1 MEEMAV
7 NESWEGFAQRM
18 QRLNPLFELGRGM
31 EVGELKPHI
40 QTILMQVLLTIFY
53 RELNDDD
60 HRRKS
65 DIKYMVEDSIKQMKL
80 LADDKQIERITSG
93 LLYQGKEEYSKP
105 FEALYYDEIK
115 QSWETQVFRYV
126 TMDELYTNLEM
137 GGSIVYKLTDVAQ
150 EMIFMSR
157 EMAEEFSITIEQL
170 YSMQLIK
177 NGNFRKA
184 ARNLDHLISRV
195 NRLMANEFSFQ
206 KEMINNP
213 KILLIEEERQRADNR
228 VEIEKQFEEEKNH
241 FRTITS
247 MIDKTK
253 RRNEEDDSIQKEL
266 MLLQEKIG
274 HTRQLHDR
282 FAKLVIQN
290 ISYEMKLKVENP
302 SLFWENSLVSFR
314 EHYYENMFMKEGV
327 QNFPVIEKVLS
338 PLFSPKNEFILP
350 LDWIWGEQEFD
361 EKQITESVVEEVEEE
376 SITTHRVTNWDS
388 VIKAWSYVFQFLQ
401 TKSEFSLMDLKE
413 LPLEVQDLWFEE
425 SESIDLWMMFD
436 KKPLKV
442 QVMHRKEETLSDE
455 REILLFKLME
465 EYPQFQVFEGSKIF
479 TQFDHRA
486 EPFHW
491 YRTKITPFKICVQ
504 EEKR

>member
-7 NESWEGFAQRM
+7 NESWEGFALRM

-65 DIKYMVEDSIKQMKL
+65 DIKYMVEDAIKQMKL

-170 YSMQLIK
+170 YSIQLIK

-184 ARNLDHLISRV
+184 TRNLDHLISRV

-213 KILLIEEERQRADNR
+213 KILLIEEEWQRADNR

-290 ISYEMKLKVENP
+290 ISYEMKLKAENP

-327 QNFPVIEKVLS
+327 QNFTVIEKVLS

-361 EKQITESVVEEVEEE
+361 EKQITESFVEEEEEE
-376 SITTHRVTNWDS
+376 SITTLRVTNWDS

-401 TKSEFSLMDLKE
+401 THGEFSLTDLKE

-455 REILLFKLME
+455 REILLFKLMN

>member
-1 MEEMAV
+1 M

-80 LADDKQIERITSG
+80 LADEKQVERITSG
-93 LLYQGKEEYSKP
+93 LLYQGKEEYSRP
-105 FEALYYDEIK
+105 FEALYYDEIR

-137 GGSIVYKLTDVAQ
+137 GGSIVYKLTDVSQ

-184 ARNLDHLISRV
+184 TRNLDHLISRV
-195 NRLMANEFSFQ
+195 NRLMAKEFSFQ

-213 KILLIEEERQRADNR
+213 KILLMEEEMQRADNR
-228 VEIEKQFEEEKNH
+228 AEIEKQFEEEKNH
-241 FRTITS
+241 FRTISS
-247 MIDKTK
+247 MIEKTK
-253 RRNEEDDSIQKEL
+253 RRNEEDDLIQKEL
-266 MLLQEKIG
+266 ILLQEKIG

-290 ISYEMKLKVENP
+290 ISYEMKLKAENP
-302 SLFWENSLVSFR
+302 SLFWETSLVSFR
-314 EHYYENMFMKEGV
+314 EHIYENWFMKEGFSSFDRV
-327 QNFPVIEKVLS
+327 EKVLG

-361 EKQITESVVEEVEEE
+361 EKQLTEVMEEEVQEE
-376 SITTHRVTNWDS
+376 SITHQRVTNWDS
-388 VIKAWSYVFQFLQ
+388 VIKAWSYVFQYLQ
-401 TKSEFSLMDLKE
+401 TYGEFSLADLKT

-425 SESIDLWMMFD
+425 SETIDLWMMFD

-442 QVMHRKEETLSDE
+442 QVLHRKEESLSDE
-455 REILLFKLME
+455 REILLYKLMQ
-465 EYPQFQVFEGSKIF
+465 EYPQFQVFEGLKIY
-479 TQFDHRA
+479 TEFDHRA
-486 EPFHW
+486 EPFLW
-491 YRTKITPFKICVQ
+491 YQMKITPFKICVK
-504 EEKR
+504 EEK

>member
-1 MEEMAV
+1 MEEMDV

-60 HRRKS
+60 HRSKS
-65 DIKYMVEDSIKQMKL
+65 DIKYMVEDSIKQMRL

-93 LLYQGKEEYSKP
+93 LLYQGKEEYSRP
-105 FEALYYDEIK
+105 FEALYYDEIR
-115 QSWETQVFRYV
+115 QAWETQTFRYV
-126 TMDELYTNLEM
+126 TMDELYTNLEI

-184 ARNLDHLISRV
+184 TRNLDHLISRV
-195 NRLMANEFSFQ
+195 NRLMANEFTFQ

-213 KILLIEEERQRADNR
+213 KILLVEEERQRADNR

-247 MIDKTK
+247 MIEKTK
-253 RRNEEDDSIQKEL
+253 RRNEEDDYIQKEL
-266 MLLQEKIG
+266 ILLQEKIG

-290 ISYEMKLKVENP
+290 ISYELKLKAENP
-302 SLFWENSLVSFR
+302 SLFWEKSMVSFR
-314 EHYYENMFMKEGV
+314 EHVYENWLFKEGV
-327 QNFPVIEKVLS
+327 QDFKAIENVIS
-338 PLFSPKNEFILP
+338 SIFSPRNEFILP

-361 EKQITESVVEEVEEE
+361 EQQLSDVEVVEEAEENE
-376 SITTHRVTNWDS
+376 TRPRVTNWDS
-388 VIKAWSYVFQFLQ
+388 VIKAWSYVFQLLQ
-401 TKSEFSLMDLKE
+401 TNREFSLSDLATF
-413 LPLEVQDLWFEE
+413 PLEVQDLWFEE
-425 SESIDLWMMFD
+425 GETIDLWMMFD

-442 QVMHRKEETLSDE
+442 QVLHRKEETLSDE
-455 REILLFKLME
+455 REILLHKLMI
-465 EYPQFQVFEGSKIF
+465 EYPQFQVFEGLKIF
-479 TQFDHRA
+479 TMFDPRA
-486 EPFHW
+486 EPFVW
-491 YRTKITPFKICVQ
+491 YQTKITPFKICIE

>member
-1 MEEMAV
+1 MDV
-7 NESWEGFAQRM
+7 NESWEGFGKRL

-65 DIKYMVEDSIKQMKL
+65 DIRYMVEDSIKQMKL

-105 FEALYYDEIK
+105 FEALYYDEIR
-115 QSWETQVFRYV
+115 QSWETQTFRYV
-126 TMDELYTNLEM
+126 TMDELYTNLEI

-184 ARNLDHLISRV
+184 TRNLDHLISRV
-195 NRLMANEFSFQ
+195 NRLMAKEFTFQ

-213 KILLIEEERQRADNR
+213 KILLMEEEWQRADNR

-253 RRNEEDDSIQKEL
+253 RRNEEDDYIQREL
-266 MLLQEKIG
+266 ILLQEKIS

-290 ISYEMKLKVENP
+290 ISYEMKLKAENP
-302 SLFWENSLVSFR
+302 SLFWETSLVSFR
-314 EHYYENMFMKEGV
+314 EHLYENWFMKEGI
-327 QNFPVIEKVLS
+327 QSFDTIEKVLS

-361 EKQITESVVEEVEEE
+361 EKQLTDAVIEEEAEE
-376 SITTHRVTNWDS
+376 SITRLRVTNWDS
-388 VIKAWSYVFQFLQ
+388 VIQAWSYVFQHLQ
-401 TKSEFSLMDLKE
+401 TYGEFSLADLQAC
-413 LPLEVQDLWFEE
+413 PLEVQDLWFEE
-425 SESIDLWMMFD
+425 SETIDLWMMFD

-442 QVMHRKEETLSDE
+442 QVLHRKEETLSDE
-455 REILLFKLME
+455 REILLYKLIK
-465 EYPQFQVFEGSKIF
+465 EYPQFQVFEGLKLF
-479 TQFDHRA
+479 TMFDHRA
-486 EPFHW
+486 EPFLW
-491 YRTKITPFKICVQ
+491 YQMKITPFKICVQ
-504 EEKR
+504 EEK

>member
-1 MEEMAV
+1 M

-80 LADDKQIERITSG
+80 LADEKQIERITSG
-93 LLYQGKEEYSKP
+93 LLYQGKEEYSRP
-105 FEALYYDEIK
+105 FEALYYDEIR

-126 TMDELYTNLEM
+126 AMDELYTNLEM
-137 GGSIVYKLTDVAQ
+137 GGSIVYKLTDVSQ

-184 ARNLDHLISRV
+184 TRNLDHLISRV
-195 NRLMANEFSFQ
+195 NRLMAREFSFQ

-213 KILLIEEERQRADNR
+213 KILLMEEEMQRADNR
-228 VEIEKQFEEEKNH
+228 AEIEKQFEEEKNH
-241 FRTITS
+241 FRTISS
-247 MIDKTK
+247 MIEKTK
-253 RRNEEDDSIQKEL
+253 RRNEEDDHIQR
-266 MLLQEKIG
+266 LLQEKIG

-290 ISYEMKLKVENP
+290 ISYEMKLKAENP
-302 SLFWENSLVSFR
+302 SLFWETSLVSFR
-314 EHYYENMFMKEGV
+314 EHIYENWFMKEGV
-327 QNFPVIEKVLS
+327 SSFDHVEKVLG

-361 EKQITESVVEEVEEE
+361 EKQLTETMEEETEDE
-376 SITTHRVTNWDS
+376 SITHQRVTNWES
-388 VIKAWSYVFQFLQ
+388 VIKAWSYVFQYLQ
-401 TKSEFSLMDLKE
+401 TYREFSLADLTT

-425 SESIDLWMMFD
+425 SETIDLWMMFD

-442 QVMHRKEETLSDE
+442 QVLQRKEESLSDE
-455 REILLFKLME
+455 REILLYKLMQ
-465 EYPQFQVFEGSKIF
+465 EYPQFQVFEGLKLY
-479 TQFDHRA
+479 TEFDHRA
-486 EPFHW
+486 EPFLW
-491 YRTKITPFKICVQ
+491 YQMKITPFKICVQ
-504 EEKR
+504 EEK

>member
-1 MEEMAV
+1 MDV
-7 NESWEGFAQRM
+7 NESWDGFAQRM

-31 EVGELKPHI
+31 DVGELKPHI

-60 HRRKS
+60 SRRKS
-65 DIKYMVEDSIKQMKL
+65 DIKYMVEDSIKEMQL
-80 LADDKQIERITSG
+80 LADEKQLDRITSG
-93 LLYQGKEEYSKP
+93 LLYQGKEEFSKP
-105 FEALYYDEIK
+105 FEALYYDEIRG
-115 QSWETQVFRYV
+115 SWETQTFRYV
-126 TMDELYTNLEM
+126 TMDELYTNLEI
-137 GGSIVYKLTDVAQ
+137 GGSIVYKLTEVAQ

-184 ARNLDHLISRV
+184 IRNLDHLISRV
-195 NRLMANEFSFQ
+195 NRLMAREFSFQ

-213 KILLIEEERQRADNR
+213 KILLLEEEWQRADNR
-228 VEIEKQFEEEKNH
+228 EEIENQFEEEKNH
-241 FRTITS
+241 FRTITN
-247 MIDKTK
+247 MIEKSK
-253 RRNEEDDSIQKEL
+253 RRNEEDDYIQKEL
-266 MLLQEKIG
+266 IVLQEKIG

-314 EHYYENMFMKEGV
+314 EHYYENWFMKEG
-327 QNFPVIEKVLS
+327 FYRFREIENVLS

-361 EKQITESVVEEVEEE
+361 EKHQSDAVEEE
-376 SITTHRVTNWDS
+376 EPKESIMTQRVTNWDS
-388 VIKAWSYVFQFLQ
+388 VIKAWSYVFQYLQ
-401 TKSEFSLMDLKE
+401 TYREFSLADLAD
-413 LPLEVQDLWFEE
+413 LPLEVQDLWLEE
-425 SESIDLWMMFD
+425 SETIDLWMMFD
-436 KKPLKV
+436 KKPLKI

-455 REILLFKLME
+455 REILLFKLMK
-465 EYPQFQVFEGSKIF
+465 EYPQFQLFEGMKIF
-479 TQFDHRA
+479 TEFDTLA
-486 EPFHW
+486 EPLLWH
-491 YRTKITPFKICVQ
+491 RMKITPFKICVQ
-504 EEKR
+504 EEK

>member
-1 MEEMAV
+1 MEEMDV
-7 NESWEGFAQRM
+7 NESWEGFGNRLK
-18 QRLNPLFELGRGM
+18 RLNPLFELGRGM

-60 HRRKS
+60 TRRKS
-65 DIKYMVEDSIKQMKL
+65 DIKHMVEDCIKQMKL

-105 FEALYYDEIK
+105 FEALYYDEIR

-137 GGSIVYKLTDVAQ
+137 GGSIVYKLTDVSQ

-184 ARNLDHLISRV
+184 TRNLDHLISRV
-195 NRLMANEFSFQ
+195 NRLMSKEFTFQ

-213 KILLIEEERQRADNR
+213 KILLIEEEWQRADNR
-228 VEIEKQFEEEKNH
+228 VEIEQQFEEEKNH

-247 MIDKTK
+247 MIEKTK
-253 RRNEEDDSIQKEL
+253 RRNEEDDFIQKEL
-266 MLLQEKIG
+266 ILLQEKIG

-290 ISYEMKLKVENP
+290 ISYEMKLKAENP
-302 SLFWENSLVSFR
+302 SLFWETSLVSFR
-314 EHYYENMFMKEGV
+314 EHIYENWFMKEGV
-327 QNFPVIEKVLS
+327 QSFEAIEKVLS

-361 EKQITESVVEEVEEE
+361 EKQVTDAVIEEE
-376 SITTHRVTNWDS
+376 AEEGITRQRVTNWES
-388 VIKAWSYVFQFLQ
+388 VIKAWSYVFQYLQ
-401 TKSEFSLMDLKE
+401 TYREFSLTDLST
-413 LPLEVQDLWFEE
+413 LPREVQDLWFEE
-425 SESIDLWMMFD
+425 SETIDLWMMFD
-436 KKPLKV
+436 KKPLKI
-442 QVMHRKEETLSDE
+442 QVLYRKEETLSDE
-455 REILLFKLME
+455 REILLYKLMK
-465 EYPQFQVFEGSKIF
+465 EYPQFQTFEGLKIF
-479 TQFDHRA
+479 TVFDHRA
-486 EPFHW
+486 EPFQMSQM
-491 YRTKITPFKICVQ
+491 KMTPFKICVQ
-504 EEKR
+504 EEKG

>member
-1 MEEMAV
+1 MEAMDV

-65 DIKYMVEDSIKQMKL
+65 DIKYMVEDAIKQMKL
-80 LADDKQIERITSG
+80 LADDKQLERITSG

-105 FEALYYDEIK
+105 FESLYYDEIR

-126 TMDELYTNLEM
+126 TMDDLYTNLEI
-137 GGSIVYKLTDVAQ
+137 GGSIVYKLTDVSQ

-184 ARNLDHLISRV
+184 TRNLDHLISRV
-195 NRLMANEFSFQ
+195 NRLMAKEFSFQ

-213 KILLIEEERQRADNR
+213 KILLMEEEWQRADNR

-247 MIDKTK
+247 MIEKTK

-266 MLLQEKIG
+266 ILLQEKIG

-290 ISYEMKLKVENP
+290 ISYEMKLKAENP
-302 SLFWENSLVSFR
+302 SLFWETSLVSFR
-314 EHYYENMFMKEGV
+314 EHLYENWFMKEGIKSFETV
-327 QNFPVIEKVLS
+327 ERVLS

-361 EKQITESVVEEVEEE
+361 EKQVTEPVSEEAAGE
-376 SITTHRVTNWDS
+376 SITRMRVTNWDS
-388 VIKAWSYVFQFLQ
+388 VIKAWSYVFQHLQ
-401 TKSEFSLMDLKE
+401 TFGEFSLADLRTM
-413 LPLEVQDLWFEE
+413 PLEVQDLWFEE
-425 SESIDLWMMFD
+425 SETIDLWMMFD

-442 QVMHRKEETLSDE
+442 QVLHRKEEMLSDE
-455 REILLFKLME
+455 REILLYKLMM
-465 EYPQFQVFEGSKIF
+465 EYPQFQVFEGLKIF
-479 TQFDHRA
+479 TMFDHRA
-486 EPFHW
+486 EPFLW
-491 YRTKITPFKICVQ
+491 YQMKITPFKICVQ

>member
-1 MEEMAV
+1 MDV

-80 LADDKQIERITSG
+80 LADEKQVERITSG
-93 LLYQGKEEYSKP
+93 LLYQGKEEYSRP
-105 FEALYYDEIK
+105 FEALYYDEIR

-137 GGSIVYKLTDVAQ
+137 GGTIVYKLTDVSQ

-184 ARNLDHLISRV
+184 TRNLDHLISRV
-195 NRLMANEFSFQ
+195 NRLMAKEFSFQ

-213 KILLIEEERQRADNR
+213 KILLMEEEMQRADNR
-228 VEIEKQFEEEKNH
+228 AEIEKQFEEEKNH
-241 FRTITS
+241 FRTISS
-247 MIDKTK
+247 MIEKTK
-253 RRNEEDDSIQKEL
+253 RRNEEDDLIQKEL
-266 MLLQEKIG
+266 ILLQEKIG

-290 ISYEMKLKVENP
+290 ISYEMKLKAENP
-302 SLFWENSLVSFR
+302 SLFWETSLVSFR
-314 EHYYENMFMKEGV
+314 EHIYENWFMKEGFSSFDRV
-327 QNFPVIEKVLS
+327 EKVLG

-361 EKQITESVVEEVEEE
+361 ENQLTEVMEEEIQEE
-376 SITTHRVTNWDS
+376 SITHQRVTNWDS
-388 VIKAWSYVFQFLQ
+388 VIKAWSYVFQYLQ
-401 TKSEFSLMDLKE
+401 TYGEFSLADLKT

-425 SESIDLWMMFD
+425 SEKIDLWMMFD

-442 QVMHRKEETLSDE
+442 QVLHRKEESLSDE
-455 REILLFKLME
+455 REILLYKLMQ
-465 EYPQFQVFEGSKIF
+465 EYPQFQVFEGLKIY
-479 TQFDHRA
+479 TEFDHRA
-486 EPFHW
+486 EPFLW
-491 YRTKITPFKICVQ
+491 YQMKITPFKICVQ
-504 EEKR
+504 EEK

>member
-1 MEEMAV
+1 MDV
-7 NESWEGFAQRM
+7 NESWEGFGKRL

-40 QTILMQVLLTIFY
+40 QAILMQVLLTIFY

-126 TMDELYTNLEM
+126 TMDELYTNLEL

-184 ARNLDHLISRV
+184 TRNLDHLISRV
-195 NRLMANEFSFQ
+195 NRLMAKEFTFQ
-206 KEMINNP
+206 KDMINNP
-213 KILLIEEERQRADNR
+213 KILLAEEEWQRADNR

-253 RRNEEDDSIQKEL
+253 RRNEEDDLIQKEL
-266 MLLQEKIG
+266 VLLQEKIG

-290 ISYEMKLKVENP
+290 ISYEMKLKAENP
-302 SLFWENSLVSFR
+302 SLFWETSLVSFR
-314 EHYYENMFMKEGV
+314 EQFYENWFTKEG
-327 QNFPVIEKVLS
+327 FLRFSEIESVLS

-350 LDWIWGEQEFD
+350 LDWIWGEQEYD
-361 EKQITESVVEEVEEE
+361 EKPLKETLVEEETEE
-376 SITTHRVTNWDS
+376 SITQQRVTNWES

-401 TKSEFSLMDLKE
+401 TYGEFSLADLAS

-425 SESIDLWMMFD
+425 SETIDLWMMFD

-442 QVMHRKEETLSDE
+442 QVLHRKEETLSDE
-455 REILLFKLME
+455 REILLYKLMI
-465 EYPQFQVFEGSKIF
+465 EYPQFQVFEGTKIF
-479 TQFDHRA
+479 TQFDHR
-486 EPFHW
+486 EKPHHW
-491 YRTKITPFKICVQ
+491 YQMKITPFKICVQ
-504 EEKR
+504 EGK

>member
-1 MEEMAV
+1 M
-7 NESWEGFAQRM
+7 NESWEGFAQRI

-60 HRRKS
+60 HRRKL

-80 LADDKQIERITSG
+80 LADEKQVERITSG

-105 FEALYYDEIK
+105 FEALYYDEIR
-115 QSWETQVFRYV
+115 QSWETQTFRYV
-126 TMDELYTNLEM
+126 TMDDLYTNLEM

-184 ARNLDHLISRV
+184 TRNLDHLISRV
-195 NRLMANEFSFQ
+195 NRLMSKEFSFQ

-213 KILLIEEERQRADNR
+213 KILLIEEEWQRADNR

-241 FRTITS
+241 FRTITR

-266 MLLQEKIG
+266 ILLQEKIG

-290 ISYEMKLKVENP
+290 ISYEMKLKAENP
-302 SLFWENSLVSFR
+302 SLFWETSLVSFR
-314 EHYYENMFMKEGV
+314 EHIYENMLMKDGV
-327 QNFPVIEKVLS
+327 QRFESIESVLS

-361 EKQITESVVEEVEEE
+361 EKQVTDAPVEEE
-376 SITTHRVTNWDS
+376 PAESITRSRVTNWDS
-388 VIKAWSYVFQFLQ
+388 VVKAWSYVFQHLQ
-401 TKSEFSLMDLKE
+401 TYREFSLADLST
-413 LPLEVQDLWFEE
+413 LPFEVQDLWFEE
-425 SESIDLWMMFD
+425 SETIDLWMMFD

-442 QVMHRKEETLSDE
+442 QVLHRKEETLSDE
-455 REILLFKLME
+455 REILLRKLMM
-465 EYPQFQVFEGSKIF
+465 EYPQFQVFEGLKIF
-479 TQFDHRA
+479 TMFDHRA
-486 EPFHW
+486 EPHHW
-491 YRTKITPFKICVQ
+491 YQMKITPFKICMQ

>member
-1 MEEMAV
+1 MDV

-80 LADDKQIERITSG
+80 LGDEKQIERITSG

-105 FEALYYDEIK
+105 FEALYYDEIR

-137 GGSIVYKLTDVAQ
+137 GGSIVYKLTDVSQ

-184 ARNLDHLISRV
+184 TRNLDHLISRV
-195 NRLMANEFSFQ
+195 NRLMAKEFSFQ

-213 KILLIEEERQRADNR
+213 KILLMEEEMQRADNR
-228 VEIEKQFEEEKNH
+228 TEIEKQFEEEKNH
-241 FRTITS
+241 FRTISS
-247 MIDKTK
+247 MIEKTK
-253 RRNEEDDSIQKEL
+253 RRNEEDDLIQNEL
-266 MLLQEKIG
+266 ILLQEKIG

-290 ISYEMKLKVENP
+290 ISYEMKLKAENP
-302 SLFWENSLVSFR
+302 SLFWETSLVSFR
-314 EHYYENMFMKEGV
+314 EHIYENWFMKEGV
-327 QNFPVIEKVLS
+327 SSFNHVEKVLS

-361 EKQITESVVEEVEEE
+361 EKQLTETLAEEEEKESV
-376 SITTHRVTNWDS
+376 THQRVTNWNS
-388 VIKAWSYVFQFLQ
+388 VIKAWSYVFQYLQ
-401 TKSEFSLMDLKE
+401 TYGEFSLADLST
-413 LPLEVQDLWFEE
+413 LPLEIQDLWFEE
-425 SESIDLWMMFD
+425 SETIDLWMMFD

-442 QVMHRKEETLSDE
+442 QVLHRKEETLSDE
-455 REILLFKLME
+455 REILLYKLMQ
-465 EYPQFQVFEGSKIF
+465 EYPQFQVFEGLKIY
-479 TQFDHRA
+479 TEFDYRA
-486 EPFHW
+486 EPFLW
-491 YRTKITPFKICVQ
+491 YQMKITPFKICVK
-504 EEKR
+504 EEK

>member
-1 MEEMAV
+1 M

-18 QRLNPLFELGRGM
+18 KRLNPLFELGRGM

-80 LADDKQIERITSG
+80 LADEKQIERITSG
-93 LLYQGKEEYSKP
+93 LLYQGKEEYSRP
-105 FEALYYDEIK
+105 FEALYYDEIR

-137 GGSIVYKLTDVAQ
+137 GGSIVYKLTDVSQ

-184 ARNLDHLISRV
+184 TRNLDHLISRV
-195 NRLMANEFSFQ
+195 NRLMAKEFSFQ

-213 KILLIEEERQRADNR
+213 KILLMEEEMQRADNR
-228 VEIEKQFEEEKNH
+228 AEIEKQFEEEKNH
-241 FRTITS
+241 FRTISS
-247 MIDKTK
+247 MIEKTK
-253 RRNEEDDSIQKEL
+253 RRNDEDDLIQKEL
-266 MLLQEKIG
+266 IILQEKIG

-290 ISYEMKLKVENP
+290 ISYEMKLKAENP
-302 SLFWENSLVSFR
+302 SLFWETSLVSFR
-314 EHYYENMFMKEGV
+314 EHIYENWFMKEGFSSFDRV
-327 QNFPVIEKVLS
+327 EKVLG

-361 EKQITESVVEEVEEE
+361 EKQLTEAMEEEVQEE
-376 SITTHRVTNWDS
+376 SITHQRVTNWDS
-388 VIKAWSYVFQFLQ
+388 VIKAWSYVFQYLQ
-401 TKSEFSLMDLKE
+401 TYGEFSLADLTT

-425 SESIDLWMMFD
+425 SETIDLWMMFD

-442 QVMHRKEETLSDE
+442 QVLQRKEESISDE
-455 REILLFKLME
+455 REILLYKLMQ
-465 EYPQFQVFEGSKIF
+465 EYPQFQVFEGLKIY
-479 TQFDHRA
+479 TKFDHRA
-486 EPFHW
+486 EPFLW
-491 YRTKITPFKICVQ
+491 YKMKITPFKICVQ
-504 EEKR
+504 EEK